1 MADTQYKEKTSR
13 ISYVVFIL
21 TLSIVIINNVSLI
34 FPALIASLDKN
45 FEIYVDP
52 FRTGPYAIPVLVINL
67 IVFSFLYLYLTKK
80 LPNVL
85 KNLIKFILKFEIS
98 HKTAVI
104 VIVILLGGYVAFT
117 IQDLSI
123 DENEE
128 LADFKYLKLF
138 INEFPH
144 QVEEG
149 RLSSYFVKYFLLSSS
164 QTIFQNMK
172 ILPFIS
178 SISLLLVT
186 YFLTVEI
193 SKKRFA
199 GIIAMVILLQSSIF
213 LRYDTVATYSNFW
226 TVFFILSLYLVY
238 KRWYLS
244 PVTYFLSIFSKAL
257 TVFFFPMILF
267 FTYRA
272 CISKKK
278 KIRIVLTY
286 TVTFAIASGIY
297 FALNTTGGDFASLFD
312 NVEDFN
318 AVNFLTGFSA
328 WAIQFRF
335 DVFILL
341 FTLPL
346 TIGLF
351 IVSRKGV
358 LEADSILVLIFGI
371 LLLAPLLTTFTLY
384 SLQPYRF
391 LPLVVFFAVG
401 VGTLLSKK
409 ITQSA

>member
-1 MADTQYKEKTSR
+1 MANTQHKEKTSK
-13 ISYVVFIL
+13 ISYVVFVL
-21 TLSIVIINNVSLI
+21 TLSMVIINSVSII

-52 FRTGPYAIPVLVINL
+52 FRTGPYALPVLVINL
-67 IVFSFLYLYLTKK
+67 IFFSFLYLYLTKK

-85 KNLIKFILKFEIS
+85 KDLGKFILKFEIS
-98 HKTAVI
+98 RKTTVI

-128 LADFKYLKLF
+128 WPDFKFLKF
-138 INEFPH
+138 AINEFPH
-144 QVEEG
+144 PIEKWQYTSV
-149 RLSSYFVKYFLLSSS
+149 FVKHFLLSSS

-238 KRWYLS
+238 KSWYLS
-244 PVTYFLSIFSKAL
+244 PISYFLSIFSKPL
-257 TVFFFPMILF
+257 TVFFLPNDLVFYISSFYIKEKKDTHCINL
-267 FTYRA
+267 YRN
-272 CISKKK
+272 CCNCVRNIFY
-278 KIRIVLTY
+278 I
-286 TVTFAIASGIY
+286 
-297 FALNTTGGDFASLFD
+297 NFD
-312 NVEDFN
+312 
-318 AVNFLTGFSA
+318 
-328 WAIQFRF
+328 
-335 DVFILL
+335 
-341 FTLPL
+341 
-346 TIGLF
+346 
-351 IVSRKGV
+351 
-358 LEADSILVLIFGI
+358 
-371 LLLAPLLTTFTLY
+371 
-384 SLQPYRF
+384 
-391 LPLVVFFAVG
+391 
-401 VGTLLSKK
+401 
-409 ITQSA
+409 